1 MDRKQIKLEAK
12 QAIKD
17 HWIML
22 FVVLFVIG
30 AITGASAAALIG
42 FLIAPILTAGVFKLT
57 KLMLDENKFD
67 FNVVLDFFKDLNH
80 ALKIVGTAIIVQIIV
95 MIGVF
100 LFIIPGIIFALQ
112 YSQAVYIMAQNPEI
126 GIEEA
131 LSRSK
136 EMMKGH
142 KTELFIFHLS
152 FILHVL
158 LVIITFGIYTIYFL
172 PYYTTSQTN
181 YYLHLSNQK
190 KVIRAEVEYE
200 Y

>member
-12 QAIKD
+12 LAIKD

-30 AITGASAAALIG
+30 AITGASAVALIG
-42 FLIAPILTAGVFKLT
+42 FLLAPILTAGVFKLT

-67 FNVVLDFFKDLNH
+67 FNVVLDYFKDLNH

-95 MIGVF
+95 MIGIF

-142 KTELFIFHLS
+142 KTELLVFYLS
-152 FILHVL
+152 FILHFL
-158 LVIITFGIYTIYFL
+158 LVIITFGIYTIYL
-172 PYYTTSQTN
+172 APYIVTSLTN
-181 YYLHLSNQK
+181 FYLHLSGQK

-200 Y
+200 F

>member
-1 MDRKQIKLEAK
+1 MDRKQIKAEAK
-12 QAIKD
+12 LAIKD

-42 FLIAPILTAGVFKLT
+42 FLLAPILTAGVFKLT

-67 FNVVLDFFKDLNH
+67 FNIVLEYFKDLNH

-95 MIGVF
+95 MIGIF

-136 EMMKGH
+136 DMMKGH
-142 KTELFIFHLS
+142 KTELFVFHLS

-158 LVIITFGIYTIYFL
+158 LVVITFGIYSIYFL

-181 YYLHLSNQK
+181 FYLHLSNQK

-200 Y
+200 F